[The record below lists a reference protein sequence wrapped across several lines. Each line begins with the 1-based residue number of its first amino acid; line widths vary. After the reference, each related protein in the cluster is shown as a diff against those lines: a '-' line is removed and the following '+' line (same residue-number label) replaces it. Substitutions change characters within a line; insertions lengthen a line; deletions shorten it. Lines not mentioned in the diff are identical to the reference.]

1 MIYTTRMPEP
11 LTISNYNHH
20 TPIDTPQKWHPRHEY
35 SQRLTR
41 LRGGGSS
48 LEASQVDT

>member
-1 MIYTTRMPEP
+1 M
-11 LTISNYNHH
+11 
-20 TPIDTPQKWHPRHEY
+20 DTHRSPKYEY

-48 LEASQVDT
+48 LEASQVDTWEYRDGFDWLNWIYRNEIDVNP